1 VRCPRIALNPESG
14 RHIPEKPN
22 PQQYFHAVTY
32 PTLVFGVCLLL
43 THLPPSFH
51 SYSFYTL
58 ICQQTRWAAA
68 AAAGGGAVLVWLRT
82 VTSGRVCYT
91 RQSTVGVHK
100 VLDTLG
106 PAENLS
112 AFQER
117 LCSMELVSSFSHSS
131 PGTEGSFIVKSY
143 KEPK

>member
-1 VRCPRIALNPESG
+1 MSKNSPQPRVRASHPGKA
-14 RHIPEKPN
+14 KPSAIFPCSYLPN
-22 PQQYFHAVTY
+22 ACLWCVFITY
-32 PTLVFGVCLLL
+32 PFTPFLSQLLIL
-43 THLPPSFH
+43 YSHLS
-51 SYSFYTL
+51 TN
-58 ICQQTRWAAA
+58 TMGGGGG
-68 AAAGGGAVLVWLRT
+68 GGGAVLVWLRT